1 MATTLDTKLS
11 RAALQ
16 ARIDALPR
24 VRLAHLPT
32 PLEHCP
38 RLGAALGGVDVWI
51 KRDDLTGLAFGGNKT
66 RQLEFLFADILAAG
80 ADTVVAGAY
89 TQSNWCRQITGA
101 ARRLGLEVALVLLH
115 GERGPALQGNLL
127 LDVLMGAEVTVVDLD
142 SMERL
147 TPLLEA
153 KGAELARA
161 GRKPYVVRPFGLDK
175 LTLGALGYVNGALEL
190 DAQLDAAGIDPDFLY
205 LCGANMTPAGMALG
219 LRALGRRARLVSVA
233 PIVWSEPR
241 AVDIARIAGAAAA
254 RLDLDVRI
262 APADIEN
269 HDEYIGERYGVVSEA
284 GREALRL
291 VARTEGIILDPVYSA
306 KAMAGLIDHARTGR
320 IAPGQTVVFVHTGG
334 TPALF
339 AYAAEL
345 GLAPPPVQKTRELAV
360 LLTGT
365 TSTVPATAPDLP
377 PSSGPARCTCC
388 SRSNR

>member
-1 MATTLDTKLS
+1 MTETTLS

-32 PLEHCP
+32 PLERCP

-101 ARRLGLEVALVLLH
+101 AKKLGLEVALVLLH
-115 GERGPALQGNLL
+115 GERGPTLQGNLL
-127 LDVLMGAEVTVVDLD
+127 LDRLMGAEVTVVDLD

-161 GRKPYVVRPFGLDK
+161 GRRPYVVRPFGLDK
-175 LTLGALGYVNGALEL
+175 LVLGALGYVNGALEL
-190 DAQLDAAGIDPDFLY
+190 DAQLDEAGIDPDFLY
-205 LCGANMTPAGMALG
+205 LCGANMTPAGMMLG
-219 LRALGRRARLVSVA
+219 LRALGRRARLVNLA

-241 AVDIARIAGAAAA
+241 AVDIARIAAAAAA
-254 RLDLDVRI
+254 RLDLEVRI
-262 APADIEN
+262 APTDIEN
-269 HDEYIGERYGVVSEA
+269 HDEYIGERYGVVTEGA
-284 GREALRL
+284 RAALRL
-291 VARTEGIILDPVYSA
+291 VAGTEGIILDPVYSA

-320 IAPGQTVVFVHTGG
+320 IGPGQTVVFVHTGG

-345 GLAPPPVQKTRELAV
+345 GLTPPRIQHAP
-360 LLTGT
+360 
-365 TSTVPATAPDLP
+365 
-377 PSSGPARCTCC
+377 
-388 SRSNR
+388 

>member
-1 MATTLDTKLS
+1 MATTVDTKLS

-101 ARRLGLEVALVLLH
+101 ARKLGLEVALVLLH

-127 LDVLMGAEVTVVDLD
+127 LDRLMGAEVTVVDLD

-205 LCGANMTPAGMALG
+205 LCGANMTPAGMMLG
-219 LRALGRRARLVSVA
+219 LRALGRSARLVNLA

-241 AVDIARIAGAAAA
+241 AVDIARIAAAAAA

-269 HDEYIGERYGVVSEA
+269 HDEYIGERYGVVTEGA
-284 GREALRL
+284 REALRL
-291 VARTEGIILDPVYSA
+291 VAGTEGIILDPVYSA

-345 GLAPPPVQKTRELAV
+345 GLAPPNVRPT
-360 LLTGT
+360 
-365 TSTVPATAPDLP
+365 P
-377 PSSGPARCTCC
+377 
-388 SRSNR
+388 